1 MTGSRQ
7 GRLATFAVAL
17 GVVGVHLWL
26 SAPLPGPSLLW
37 DGTAYLS
44 VARWLA
50 GETTPYLGH
59 LGHYGVGYPVVLVPV
74 VWITSSLDG
83 LFDGV
88 RVVNA
93 IAVATTVPALVLLG
107 TRLGGLERSAALAL
121 AAAAALVPAVA
132 VQSGF
137 EWAESVFLASVTW
150 TAVAALLW
158 AERPSAPRSV
168 VLALASAGTY
178 LVHPRGLAVA
188 VATVVVLALSR
199 RRGVVGLVVLLIALG
214 GAWLL
219 DQRAIDALWNPAV
232 VGQWRTVADTVTT
245 PSAWGDAAL
254 GGLGQLWY
262 ALVATVGLVTFGV
275 LLLARLARVRPV
287 TGRALAAWWVIVAM
301 IATLG
306 VSVTKLAAATRPD
319 QLVYGRYV
327 DPWLPLLMVLGAG
340 AIIASSRTRNL
351 GSAAISLAGAGILAI
366 VVVTSHGAHAFEG
379 VFLPLNVLGV
389 LAFNP
394 STDARIDVV
403 AITAGALVTGV
414 AITAAIALFRRRPA
428 LLGVALVVGAVAASA
443 SVADR
448 HVAAF
453 AADANTSFVL
463 GEVLDLVDQDAP
475 VALDLAFFD
484 ARGSNRYSLADRD
497 RRFTFYDSRLDD
509 VPPHD
514 LVIAGKDQAHPPA
527 PGARV
532 VFPEPRREQTLWVL
546 AGPLQDRLAVDG
558 FLIGL
563 PGTVPGP
570 GFGNGEVELVEV
582 RGRTVVVR
590 VAKGNGGAPWVA
602 PGTLPA
608 ASGEVEVVVTVAGR
622 TTRAPLLRTLVPGDE
637 EEMTVPLRDSPT
649 GVRTV
654 RVRLSSGGLLAM
666 PDDVGSLRFP

>member
-1 MTGSRQ
+1 M
-7 GRLATFAVAL
+7 LAVAL

-44 VARWLA
+44 LARWLA
-50 GETTPYLGH
+50 GEATPYLGH
-59 LGHYGVGYPVVLVPV
+59 LGHYGVGYPLVLVPV
-74 VWITSSLDG
+74 VWMTSSLDG

-88 RVVNA
+88 RAVNA
-93 IAVATTVPALVLLG
+93 IAVATTVPALVVLG
-107 TRLGGLERSAALAL
+107 TRLGGLERSAALAV

-137 EWAESVFLASVTW
+137 EWAESVFLASVMW
-150 TAVAALLW
+150 TAVAALVW
-158 AERPSAPRSV
+158 AERPSTGRSV

-199 RRGVVGLVVLLIALG
+199 RRGIVGLAVLLVALG

-219 DQRAIDALWNPAV
+219 NQRAIDALWNPAV
-232 VGQWRTVADTVTT
+232 VGQWGTVVDTVTT
-245 PSAWGDAAL
+245 PSAWGGATL
-254 GGLGQLWY
+254 RGLGQLWY
-262 ALVATVGLVTFGV
+262 ALVATVGLVTLGV
-275 LLLARLARVRPV
+275 LVLARLARERPV
-287 TGRALAAWWVIVAM
+287 AGRALAAWWVIVAM

-306 VSVTKLAAATRPD
+306 VSVTKLAAGTRPD
-319 QLVYGRYV
+319 QLVYGRHL

-340 AIIASSRTRNL
+340 ALMASSRRRNL
-351 GSAAISLAGAGILAI
+351 GSAAISLAGAGILAT
-366 VVVTSHGAHAFEG
+366 VVVTSHGDALEG
-379 VFLPLNVLGV
+379 VFMPLNVLGV
-389 LAFNP
+389 LAFDP

-403 AITAGALVTGV
+403 VITAGALVAGV
-414 AITAAIALFRRRPA
+414 AVTAAIALFRRRPA
-428 LLGVALVVGAVAASA
+428 LLGVVLVAGAVAASA

-453 AADANTSFVL
+453 AEDANRSFVL

-475 VALDLAFFD
+475 VAHDMAVFD
-484 ARGSNRYSLADRD
+484 ARGTNRYSLADRD
-497 RRFTFYDSRLDD
+497 RRFTFYDSRLEEA
-509 VPPHD
+509 PPHD
-514 LVIAGKDQAHPPA
+514 LVIAGKDPAHPPA

-532 VFPEPRREQTLWVL
+532 IFPEPRREQTLWVL
-546 AGPLQDRLAVDG
+546 AGPLQDRLAAGG

-570 GFGNGEVELVEV
+570 GFGNGDVELVAV
-582 RGRTVVVR
+582 RGRAVVVR

-608 ASGEVEVVVTVAGR
+608 ASGEVTVVVTVGGR
-622 TTRAPLLRTLVPGDE
+622 TTRLPLPRTLVPGDE
-637 EEMTVPLRDSPT
+637 EEMTVPLRDPPSGT
-649 GVRTV
+649 HVV
-654 RVRLSSGGLLAM
+654 RVRVVSSGVRVM